1 MGSRMDDLR
10 ERWVSYLNQDIGSNS
25 YENKNIS
32 LSEDAVIENPVCKGV
47 LSKLGIL
54 VGDLRRVYY
63 FSGEVIFYGLGISIC
78 VFKDTVRYIEI
89 IATKAVRENIGEM
102 LRETN
107 GYRLSSNKTSL
118 LIALI

>member
-10 ERWVSYLNQDIGSNS
+10 ERWASYLNQDIGSNS
-25 YENKNIS
+25 CENKNIS

-63 FSGEVIFYGLGISIC
+63 LSGEIIFYGLGISIC
-78 VFKDTVRYIEI
+78 VFNDTVRYIEI
-89 IATKAVRENIGEM
+89 IATKAIRENIGEM

>member
-10 ERWVSYLNQDIGSNS
+10 ERWASYLNQDIGSNS
-25 YENKNIS
+25 YENKNTS

-63 FSGEVIFYGLGISIC
+63 LSGEVIYYGLGISIC

>member
-10 ERWVSYLNQDIGSNS
+10 ERWASYLNQDIGSTN
-25 YENKNIS
+25 YENKNMG
-32 LSEDAVIENPVCKGV
+32 LSEDAVMENPVCKGV

-54 VGDLRRVYY
+54 VGDLRRVCYL
-63 FSGEVIFYGLGISIC
+63 SGEVIFYGLGISIC
-78 VFKDTVRYIEI
+78 VFNDTVRYIEI